1 MKRNFL
7 GETIM
12 LSTSTVSRFKTMGVL
27 ASAGIAAASII
38 LPVTSAN
45 AGTIT
50 GTLAAAP
57 SSSAASPIDISS
69 GASDWVYYGLSAS
82 GTVSPITPA
91 TMAGGPN
98 SFGALTGNDLVDGY
112 FSSSTTIQ
120 PATGLNFL
128 SFSGGTTV
136 SSDTSN
142 IYAYSSFTPSSF
154 SFTQT
159 LLGASETM
167 NVYLNDYN
175 ANHDISASLSSGGSY
190 TNTDATLPQSGIA
203 GVLTLSIT
211 GSPGD
216 TLTFTDTGVST
227 GSFANIGIQGV
238 TVTAVPEPAPLC
250 LLAVAGSL
258 FLITRGRVLRRG
270 V

>member
-1 MKRNFL
+1 MFSKFSHKFFTAANVSAVV
-7 GETIM
+7 GATIA
-12 LSTSTVSRFKTMGVL
+12 GL
-27 ASAGIAAASII
+27 AMAAPSAS
-38 LPVTSAN
+38 

-57 SSSAASPIDISS
+57 SSSAAGPIDIST

-91 TMAGGPN
+91 TMSGGPN

-159 LLGASETM
+159 LLGTSETM

-190 TNTDATLPQSGIA
+190 TNADATLPQSGIA

-238 TVTAVPEPAPLC
+238 TVTAVPEPVPLS

-258 FLITRGRVLRRG
+258 FLITRRRALRRE

>member
-1 MKRNFL
+1 MFSNFSQKVL
-7 GETIM
+7 TAASLSAVVGATI
-12 LSTSTVSRFKTMGVL
+12 
-27 ASAGIAAASII
+27 AGIAMSAPSAS
-38 LPVTSAN
+38 

-57 SSSAASPIDISS
+57 ASSAASPIDIST

-82 GTVSPITPA
+82 GTVSPITPS
-91 TMAGGPN
+91 TMSGGPN
-98 SFGALTGNDLVDGY
+98 SFGTLTGSNLVDGY

-128 SFSGGTTV
+128 SFSGGTAV

-142 IYAYSSFTPSSF
+142 VYAYSSFTPSSF

-159 LLGASETM
+159 LLGTSETM
-167 NVYLNDYN
+167 NVYLNAYN

-190 TNTDATLPQSGIA
+190 ANASATLPQSGQA
-203 GVLTLSIT
+203 GVLTLNIT

-227 GSFANIGIQGV
+227 GSFANIGIQAV
-238 TVTAVPEPAPLC
+238 TVTAVPEPGVIG
-250 LLAVAGSL
+250 LLAAAGSL
-258 FLITRGRVLRRG
+258 ALLCSRRTFRRV

>member
-1 MKRNFL
+1 MFSSFSHKFL
-7 GETIM
+7 TAVSMSAVVGATI
-12 LSTSTVSRFKTMGVL
+12 
-27 ASAGIAAASII
+27 AGIAVSVPVAS
-38 LPVTSAN
+38 

-57 SSSAASPIDISS
+57 SSSAASPIDIST
-69 GASDWVYYGLSAS
+69 GASDWSYYGLSAS
-82 GTVSPITPA
+82 GTVSPITPS
-91 TMAGGPN
+91 TMSGGPN
-98 SFGALTGNDLVDGY
+98 SFGTLTGSNLVDGY

-142 IYAYSSFTPSSF
+142 VYAYSSFTPSSF

-159 LLGASETM
+159 LLGTSETM
-167 NVYLNDYN
+167 NVYLNAYN

-190 TNTDATLPQSGIA
+190 TNAAATLPQSGQA
-203 GVLTLSIT
+203 GVLTLKIT

-227 GSFANIGIQGV
+227 GSFANIGIQAV
-238 TVTAVPEPAPLC
+238 TVTAVPEPGVIG
-250 LLAVAGSL
+250 LLAAAGSVAL
-258 FLITRGRVLRRG
+258 LCSRRTFTRV